1 MSNSCDVFD
10 ERFPFYQVEAGHQWY
25 LQVIYVIGPD
35 SISSPRV
42 RRSISLALK
51 RDLSEQS
58 VLDESLIYDNEG
70 EQVKNGTN
78 MKALKLELEPSA
90 KFDSHTSG
98 SVGGGVAAI
107 FLLILLILASC
118 FLFRK
123 CRMVDNRKAMKNPNM
138 EEYPL
143 NTKVEVERLEKNLKN
158 GKCNVN
164 LLSQSTDTWK
174 VNGVKV
180 KQVNLEV
187 KLHNNLNDGTE
198 V

>member
-1 MSNSCDVFD
+1 MRDFLSF
-10 ERFPFYQVEAGHQWY
+10 QVEAGHQWY
-25 LQVIYVIGPD
+25 LQVIYVIGPE

-51 RDLSEQS
+51 RDLSVQS

-78 MKALKLELEPSA
+78 MKALKLELQPSPT
-90 KFDSHTSG
+90 FDSHTSG
-98 SVGGGVAAI
+98 SVGGGVVAFI
-107 FLLILLILASC
+107 LLILLLLASC

-123 CRMVDNRKAMKNPNM
+123 CRRADGRKSAKNPNM

-164 LLSQSTDTWK
+164 LLSQGADTWK

-187 KLHNNLNDGTE
+187 KMHNNINDGTE

>member
-1 MSNSCDVFD
+1 M
-10 ERFPFYQVEAGHQWY
+10 EAGHQWY
-25 LQVIYVIGPD
+25 LQVIYVIGPE
-35 SISSPRV
+35 SVSSPRV
-42 RRSISLALK
+42 RRFASLALK

-90 KFDSHTSG
+90 TFDSHTSG

-107 FLLILLILASC
+107 FLLILLFLASC

-123 CRMVDNRKAMKNPNM
+123 CRMVDNRKSMKSPKM

-158 GKCNVN
+158 DKCNVN
-164 LLSQSTDTWK
+164 LFSQSSETWK